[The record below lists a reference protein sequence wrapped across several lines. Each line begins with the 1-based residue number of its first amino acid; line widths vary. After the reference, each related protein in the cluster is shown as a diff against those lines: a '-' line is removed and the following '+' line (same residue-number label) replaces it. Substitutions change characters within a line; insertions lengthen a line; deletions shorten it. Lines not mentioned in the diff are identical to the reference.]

1 MLWDSISNAIYI
13 SGNFIKQYNDTNAD
27 VVIEYTNDTFKT
39 ILSLP
44 SYSFNF
50 ASMAIYKGNL
60 FLGGTSD
67 QTNLYYYN
75 GTIWASVPQSPN
87 NEVTCLFP
95 YKDRLYVSGLFS
107 MIGNMPCN
115 NIAYLDS
122 TGWHRLDQGICPAN
136 SFGLGSY
143 RGGSMAF
150 FRDTLYMTG
159 YIIDSCNASMFQL
172 VRYNGS
178 YWEPA
183 PGWQVGYNSN
193 LGSLSVFQDKLY
205 VGGFFLAS
213 DGVSLGNNIVYYDG
227 ASWHSPGAGTDNTV
241 DVLTVAN
248 NKLYASG
255 TFDWVDGMNIQSIA
269 SWDGHQ
275 WCSIDSEKIDAFN
288 GYTFTIAQGDTTLYI
303 YGGFTNIGSDTS
315 FYDFAVWDG
324 GSYPYQCGTYYTEV
338 NNVSNG
344 DLGLKVYPN
353 PSSVSFIIDMTGYS
367 GGEKQISIYDQLG
380 QIVYQTQ
387 STKDKLQVSDK
398 LSSGIYTVS
407 VTQDS
412 RREYARIVVE

>member
-1 MLWDSISNAIYI
+1 
-13 SGNFIKQYNDTNAD
+13 
-27 VVIEYTNDTFKT
+27 
-39 ILSLP
+39 
-44 SYSFNF
+44 
-50 ASMAIYKGNL
+50 
-60 FLGGTSD
+60 
-67 QTNLYYYN
+67 
-75 GTIWASVPQSPN
+75 
-87 NEVTCLFP
+87 
-95 YKDRLYVSGLFS
+95 
-107 MIGNMPCN
+107 
-115 NIAYLDS
+115 
-122 TGWHRLDQGICPAN
+122 
-136 SFGLGSY
+136 
-143 RGGSMAF
+143 
-150 FRDTLYMTG
+150 
-159 YIIDSCNASMFQL
+159 MFQL

-275 WCSIDSEKIDAFN
+275 WCSIDSEKIDTFN

-353 PSSVSFIIDMTGYS
+353 PTNDRIYISGLSNNPTIIITDMTGRTCTTPT
-367 GGEKQISIYDQLG
+367 GGEIDVSTLPSG
-380 QIVYQTQ
+380 VYCLRIQ
-387 STKDKLQVSDK
+387 D
-398 LSSGIYTVS
+398 SSGS
-407 VTQDS
+407 VI
-412 RREYARIVVE
+412 RKFVKE